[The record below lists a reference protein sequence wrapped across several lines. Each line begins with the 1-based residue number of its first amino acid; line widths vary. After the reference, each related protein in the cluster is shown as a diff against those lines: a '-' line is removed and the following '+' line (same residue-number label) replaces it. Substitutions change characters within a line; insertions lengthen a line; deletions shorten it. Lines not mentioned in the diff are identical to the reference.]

1 MAALALQENQLLAE
15 ILTKFQGEIISAW
28 RGANTADLREQCAAQ
43 DKSINLLRNR
53 INDGIKRE
61 LGDKQAKQ
69 SGE

>member
-28 RGANTADLREQCAAQ
+28 RSANTVDLREQCAAQ